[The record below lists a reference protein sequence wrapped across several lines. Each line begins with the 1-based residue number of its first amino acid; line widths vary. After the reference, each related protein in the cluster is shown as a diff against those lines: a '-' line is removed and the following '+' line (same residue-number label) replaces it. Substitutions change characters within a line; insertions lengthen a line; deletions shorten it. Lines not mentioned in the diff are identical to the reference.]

1 MCFSPI
7 HREMQNRYPTESCCH
22 CVMNLAVFLQN
33 SNKALTPIVMAFR
46 WEAKVGHAGKANWT
60 GIFLIVANTRVL
72 SLHFQWGL
80 HSSPAKES
88 KNLDLELIG
97 VRTAESKFLFLGHSI
112 FMLRYLIKA
121 GKADWVR
128 LLQPAM
134 LSQSKFQMHI

>member
-22 CVMNLAVFLQN
+22 CVKNLAVFLQN

-46 WEAKVGHAGKANWT
+46 WEAKLGHAGKANWT
-60 GIFLIVANTRVL
+60 GILLIMANTRVL
-72 SLHFQWGL
+72 SLHFQRGQSVRRQKDRL
-80 HSSPAKES
+80 YFSPAKES

-112 FMLRYLIKA
+112 FMLRYLVKA
-121 GKADWVR
+121 AKAD
-128 LLQPAM
+128 
-134 LSQSKFQMHI
+134 